1 MASKFNI
8 QIMLMP
14 RIKHVVIECVPI
26 TYMMKNNEPRLM
38 RNSRDEI
45 WLGEQVCHK
54 GAHNV
59 DKIPR
64 SYLTQ
69 CNYYHKK
76 RHLINDWLFIEDFIK

>member
-45 WLGEQVCHK
+45 
-54 GAHNV
+54 
-59 DKIPR
+59 
-64 SYLTQ
+64 
-69 CNYYHKK
+69 
-76 RHLINDWLFIEDFIK
+76 